1 MKSFQTFLSIV
12 ACVFFAIAANAQAD
26 QQLTRDI
33 FKELIEINTTH
44 STGNTTAAAEAMAAR
59 LKASGFSDADI
70 FIGGSHPKKGNL
82 VATLRGTGKKK
93 PIILMAHID
102 VVEANPTDWSIDP
115 FKFQE
120 IDGYYYARGSSD
132 DKAMA
137 SIFIANLIRMKK
149 ENYKPERD
157 IMVALTADEEG
168 GDHNGIAWLLENY
181 PPFKTAEFAI
191 NEGGGGQIK
200 AGKKILNGVQLS
212 EKVFQSFK
220 LEVKDPGGHSSL
232 PRKDNPIYRLSAAL
246 SNLSAFDFP
255 VDLNDG
261 TRAFFERS
269 AKIEKG
275 QLATDMIGA
284 VKMPPDSESI
294 KRLSMNPYYNA
305 LLRTTCVATMLEA
318 GHAENALPQTAT
330 AVVNCRILPG
340 EDPAKIKEQLVK
352 VFNDD
357 KISIAIMNVASPSP
371 PSPMDPIVIGP
382 IERITEKMWPGIPV
396 IPVMSTGA
404 TDGAHTRNAGIPTY
418 GVSGLFSDIDDK
430 RAHGKDER
438 INVKSYYEG
447 QEFLYELTKELTQPP
462 QVGRKY

>member
-191 NEGGGGQIK
+191 NEGG
-200 AGKKILNGVQLS
+200 AGNHTVTVKPVQ
-212 EKVFQSFK
+212 KF
-220 LEVKDPGGHSSL
+220 
-232 PRKDNPIYRLSAAL
+232 
-246 SNLSAFDFP
+246 
-255 VDLNDG
+255 
-261 TRAFFERS
+261 
-269 AKIEKG
+269 
-275 QLATDMIGA
+275 LATKFEATWTVAVEGA
-284 VKMPPDSESI
+284 
-294 KRLSMNPYYNA
+294 
-305 LLRTTCVATMLEA
+305 
-318 GHAENALPQTAT
+318 G
-330 AVVNCRILPG
+330 
-340 EDPAKIKEQLVK
+340 
-352 VFNDD
+352 
-357 KISIAIMNVASPSP
+357 
-371 PSPMDPIVIGP
+371 
-382 IERITEKMWPGIPV
+382 
-396 IPVMSTGA
+396 
-404 TDGAHTRNAGIPTY
+404 
-418 GVSGLFSDIDDK
+418 
-430 RAHGKDER
+430 
-438 INVKSYYEG
+438 
-447 QEFLYELTKELTQPP
+447 
-462 QVGRKY
+462 